1 MMNKELSP
9 KQKEILNTTGK
20 FVVNACAG
28 SGKTFTISKKLVKL
42 IKNNNDPYIGIATL
56 SFTNTAWKEIKQNL
70 DEMNVE
76 IRYPNFIG
84 TFDKFINKF
93 IFYKYY
99 YLLPTFKK
107 RPTLVGGVGTSWNK
121 LKQNDFY
128 GQYFDIF
135 SLNSSDK
142 IIKTSPKRTIFNFD
156 EKNPTRHH
164 ENLKKMK
171 YSYFEEGFVTQDDIN
186 YFSLKLIKQF
196 DFISEVIANKF
207 PIFLIDEAQDTNK
220 IKMEII
226 DKIIT
231 NPNIRESIFIG
242 DFNQAIY
249 EWNGADPKSFKEL
262 TNKYKTINLDENWRS
277 SKEICE
283 FTSKLVKQKYKAVN
297 PNVKSFTFTPEI
309 KGYEKPRNE
318 YNFFNGVIDKFL
330 ELCKQNDIPVNKQ
343 DIAVLCK
350 GNALIKTIQGKS
362 ELEEDFFHEN
372 DTLYDLLYSKWLF
385 DSNRLHESYI
395 KLENL
400 IISLILNDPQITPS
414 MKKEYIDEFGFFEM
428 RQLCFN
434 LIELMPPI
442 VNITLN
448 EWIFKFKTK
457 LKKSDLFIKRKLLR
471 KIRRINEHIIISD
484 LFENADTYQKY
495 SLSTI
500 HKVKGETFDAALLIL
515 KTKPNN
521 EKGYKK
527 IVKEFKETGVLT
539 EELRNIYVAIT
550 RPRKILVIYV
560 PKSHEKMWYEL
571 FFNKPLIPKNQF
583 TLSDF

>member
-1 MMNKELSP
+1 
-9 KQKEILNTTGK
+9 
-20 FVVNACAG
+20 
-28 SGKTFTISKKLVKL
+28 
-42 IKNNNDPYIGIATL
+42 
-56 SFTNTAWKEIKQNL
+56 
-70 DEMNVE
+70 
-76 IRYPNFIG
+76 
-84 TFDKFINKF
+84 
-93 IFYKYY
+93 
-99 YLLPTFKK
+99 
-107 RPTLVGGVGTSWNK
+107 
-121 LKQNDFY
+121 
-128 GQYFDIF
+128 
-135 SLNSSDK
+135 
-142 IIKTSPKRTIFNFD
+142 
-156 EKNPTRHH
+156 
-164 ENLKKMK
+164 MK

-550 RPRKILVIYV
+550 RPRKILVIYA

-571 FFNKPLIPKNQF
+571 FFNKPLIPKNQS